1 MTKLNLYDIVH
12 TPGVAADL
20 SHVET
25 KAKTTGF
32 MGDDQLKESLKGAD
46 IVVIPA
52 GVPRKPGTTI
62 QYISYGRTSGN
73 LAAC

>member
-1 MTKLNLYDIVH
+1 MH

-32 MGDDQLKESLKGAD
+32 MADEQLKESLKGAD

-52 GVPRKPGTTI
+52 GVPRKPGEREESQEI
-62 QYISYGRTSGN
+62 AVQ
-73 LAAC
+73 